1 MEEQQQQ
8 AATDA
13 STPPEVDYD
22 PTDDGVDYEAAYADA
37 PAVPDAPPEPQPPR
51 RRGRPLTPR
60 QVQQQKAVISHDMAL
75 DEYMHSYN
83 WEQPGMQVKIERTS
97 PSWWKNVQTKGHLET
112 RSAPY
117 TLEEVQERWGG
128 GSYRVYVTGP
138 KAPGE
143 PGRSLGTKNF
153 TIAGEPRGTLADPSA
168 TTHPASGPASGG
180 SGDQLAP
187 QAQSSL
193 VGLLGKNQD
202 KMMEMVERGRSGSGE
217 VDPGMFS
224 EMRETIVG
232 SAQAQVEAI
241 QRAADRESQSLREQL
256 NGLREET
263 SRLRAETEARKTEME
278 RGMES
283 SHRESSSLL
292 GTLIPLMSNQA
303 HERAAAAIHDAGER
317 VRLIQEQYARD
328 IQSAELRYGQQVDNL
343 KTLYAAQDMN
353 QRTVYEGRIHQLEGE
368 ITLLRAR
375 CEHLDQDNRMLQGRV
390 TETLIA
396 QAQKQDIGVQL
407 KQFSM
412 LKEVAGSVFG
422 GGNEG
427 GGEDGLSEDAPD
439 YLRLINRFAPAL
451 NAAAGAI
458 AQKFASQ
465 QPGQQP
471 MMPQQQMMPPQAM
484 PQQMAMVPHP
494 QAQAQAQ
501 ATAPRPQKPKPAPD
515 AVLKRSDLETGV
527 LLLNSAMQSQTPPE
541 TAADAAAQ
549 TMPRDV
555 LRALARR
562 KPERVYETL
571 LAAGLLRDELASPA
585 GAEYLAAFLVALRTR
600 LSGPAK
606 AGTPQQQEG

>member
-8 AATDA
+8 AATEA

-22 PTDDGVDYEAAYADA
+22 PTDDGVDYEAAYADV
-37 PAVPDAPPEPQPPR
+37 PAVPDTPPEPQPPR

-60 QVQQQKAVISHDMAL
+60 QVQQQKAVVSHDMAL

-153 TIAGEPRGTLADPSA
+153 TVAGEPKGSLADPSA
-168 TTHPASGPASGG
+168 TAHAASGPASG
-180 SGDQLAP
+180 GDQLAP
-187 QAQSSL
+187 QAQAGL

-202 KMMEMVERGRSGSGE
+202 KMMEMVERGRGSGSE

-256 NGLREET
+256 NGLRQET
-263 SRLRAETEARKTEME
+263 ERLRAETEARKTEME

-328 IQSAELRYGQQVDNL
+328 IQSAEIRYGQQVDNL

-353 QRTVYEGRIHQLEGE
+353 QRTVYEGRIHQLESE
-368 ITLLRAR
+368 IVMLRAR
-375 CEHLDQDNRMLQGRV
+375 CEHLDQDNRMLQNRV

-396 QAQKQDIGVQL
+396 QAQKQDLGVQL

-422 GGNEG
+422 GGGEG
-427 GGEDGLSEDAPD
+427 AGEDGLSEDAPD

-458 AQKFASQ
+458 ASKFAGQQ
-465 QPGQQP
+465 QPV
-471 MMPQQQMMPPQAM
+471 MPPQAM
-484 PQQMAMVPHP
+484 PQMMPPQAMAMVPHP
-494 QAQAQAQ
+494 QAQAA
-501 ATAPRPQKPKPAPD
+501 APRPKPAPD

-527 LLLNSAMQSQTPPE
+527 MLLNSAIQSQTPPE
-541 TAADAAAQ
+541 KAADAAVQ
-549 TMPRDV
+549 TLPREM

-571 LAAGLLRDELASPA
+571 LAAGLLEGDLGSPA
-585 GAEYLAAFLVALRTR
+585 GTEYLTAFLTALRLR
-600 LSGPAK
+600 LSGPATT
-606 AGTPQQQEG
+606 GTPAPQQEG